1 MASYSHSMA
10 GQTWRF
16 DSLRELMAKATPARS
31 GDYLAGVAA
40 GSDAERAAAQMTL
53 ANVPL
58 KTFLQEALIPYESDE
73 VTRLIIDT
81 HDAQAFAPVSH
92 LTVGGFRDWLLCDDA
107 DEASLT
113 ALAPGLTP
121 EMVAAVSKI
130 MRIQDLVLVAQK
142 TRVVTR
148 FRNTQGLRGRM
159 STRLQPNHP
168 TDDPAGIAASVVD
181 GLLYGNGDAM
191 IGINPAT
198 DSMSAVCTLLEM
210 LDAVIQRY
218 EIPTQS
224 CVLTHVTSSIAAIE
238 RGAPLDLVF
247 QSIAGTEAANASFG
261 VSLKVL
267 QEGYEAGLSLK
278 RGTLGNNL
286 MYFETGQGSALSA
299 NANHGVD
306 QQTCETRAY
315 AVARHFNPFL
325 VNTVVGFIGPEY
337 LSTGGHVLFAHYQQG
352 MTDYLAIA
360 LLHHSEGVAVT
371 DALDVTP
378 AKHLDLGQLHLA
390 ARINISEWQNNKQ
403 SKQYISFIKGKN
415 GKKVSDYFRD
425 FIGCQEGVDGP
436 GETRT
441 LLKAFSDFVESE
453 DLPEE
458 QAREK
463 TKTLVG
469 YASGQAKLGEPITLE
484 ELSGL
489 IDEERPKAFYEHIRN
504 KDYGMA
510 PEFPAD
516 KRTLSQFQRFT
527 GRAEGLSISFE
538 AHLLG
543 SKIEYDEGRDMLII
557 RQLPTQLKDQLKR
570 RQD

>member
-1 MASYSHSMA
+1 MPIRHCIVHLIDKKPDGSPAVLHA
-10 GQTWRF
+10 R
-16 DSLRELMAKATPARS
+16 DSEL
-31 GDYLAGVAA
+31 
-40 GSDAERAAAQMTL
+40 
-53 ANVPL
+53 
-58 KTFLQEALIPYESDE
+58 
-73 VTRLIIDT
+73 
-81 HDAQAFAPVSH
+81 
-92 LTVGGFRDWLLCDDA
+92 
-107 DEASLT
+107 
-113 ALAPGLTP
+113 
-121 EMVAAVSKI
+121 
-130 MRIQDLVLVAQK
+130 
-142 TRVVTR
+142 
-148 FRNTQGLRGRM
+148 
-159 STRLQPNHP
+159 
-168 TDDPAGIAASVVD
+168 
-181 GLLYGNGDAM
+181 
-191 IGINPAT
+191 
-198 DSMSAVCTLLEM
+198 
-210 LDAVIQRY
+210 
-218 EIPTQS
+218 
-224 CVLTHVTSSIAAIE
+224 TSSQAMENLLADLNE
-238 RGAPLDLVF
+238 SYNAKQGKAWGLFHEESGAYPFSGWLKAYLDGEQDFTAFSRQAV
-247 QSIAGTEAANASFG
+247 EH
-261 VSLKVL
+261 L
-267 QEGYEAGLSLK
+267 QK
-278 RGTLGNNL
+278 L
-286 MYFETGQGSALSA
+286 MEES
-299 NANHGVD
+299 N
-306 QQTCETRAY
+306 
-315 AVARHFNPFL
+315 
-325 VNTVVGFIGPEY
+325 
-337 LSTGGHVLFAHYQQG
+337 LSTGGHVLLAHYQQG

-469 YASGQAKLGEPITLE
+469 YATGQAKLGEPITLE

-570 RQD
+570 RQE

>member
-1 MASYSHSMA
+1 MPIRHCIVHLIDKKPDGSPAVLHSRDSELATSQAMENLLADLNESYNAKQGKAWGLFHEESGAYPFSGWLKAYLDGEQDFTAFSRQAVEHL
-10 GQTWRF
+10 QK
-16 DSLRELMAKATPARS
+16 LM
-31 GDYLAGVAA
+31 
-40 GSDAERAAAQMTL
+40 E
-53 ANVPL
+53 
-58 KTFLQEALIPYESDE
+58 ES
-73 VTRLIIDT
+73 
-81 HDAQAFAPVSH
+81 
-92 LTVGGFRDWLLCDDA
+92 
-107 DEASLT
+107 
-113 ALAPGLTP
+113 
-121 EMVAAVSKI
+121 
-130 MRIQDLVLVAQK
+130 
-142 TRVVTR
+142 
-148 FRNTQGLRGRM
+148 N
-159 STRLQPNHP
+159 
-168 TDDPAGIAASVVD
+168 
-181 GLLYGNGDAM
+181 
-191 IGINPAT
+191 
-198 DSMSAVCTLLEM
+198 
-210 LDAVIQRY
+210 
-218 EIPTQS
+218 
-224 CVLTHVTSSIAAIE
+224 
-238 RGAPLDLVF
+238 
-247 QSIAGTEAANASFG
+247 
-261 VSLKVL
+261 
-267 QEGYEAGLSLK
+267 
-278 RGTLGNNL
+278 
-286 MYFETGQGSALSA
+286 
-299 NANHGVD
+299 
-306 QQTCETRAY
+306 
-315 AVARHFNPFL
+315 
-325 VNTVVGFIGPEY
+325 

-543 SKIEYDEGRDMLII
+543 SKVEYDEGRDMLII